1 VVSFSAPLVIEDAR
15 KHPLVRHNLAISDL
29 DVIAYAGVPIIDR
42 DGHPVGALCAINGQ
56 PRQWQPEDLAV
67 LGGLAPTAALHLH
80 ADAVSDAAQT
90 PARLFV

>member
-1 VVSFSAPLVIEDAR
+1 MGRESRAEQGDRVHTSRRSNERLGFSFAP
-15 KHPLVRHNLAISDL
+15 
-29 DVIAYAGVPIIDR
+29 
-42 DGHPVGALCAINGQ
+42 